1 MFPLKYLFFIGIS
14 LIVSFTVS
22 GCSSKKYQLFNK
34 HRTHYISDG
43 FNQKR
48 DYLIKPHD
56 RISIFVYQYPELGTF
71 RPGVAEDKGIEV
83 TSGGTVLLPLVG
95 RIKVAG
101 LTKEQL
107 EDRLFRLYSK
117 YLENAPA
124 VRVEV
129 LNQKVYVLGEV
140 ANPGALEYDKQ
151 SFLTPLKAIA
161 QRGGLTDFA
170 KRSQV
175 LIVRGTKEDY
185 KIAILDLTDL
195 DSLRKYNI
203 VLQPEDIV
211 YIAHNSVKDVN
222 LPFNGMEPSL
232 SLINTLFNSI
242 AIYSVFK

>member
-1 MFPLKYLFFIGIS
+1 VHLRYLFFSVILFAFAFLGH
-14 LIVSFTVS
+14 
-22 GCSSKKYQLFNK
+22 GCSSKKHQLFSK
-34 HRTHYISDG
+34 HSTPYMTKG
-43 FNQKR
+43 FYQKR
-48 DYLIKPHD
+48 DYVIKPHD

-101 LTKEQL
+101 MTKEQL
-107 EDRLFRLYSK
+107 EDQLFKLYSK

-124 VRVEV
+124 VRVDV

-175 LIVRGTKEDY
+175 LIVRGTKEHYD
-185 KIAILDLTDL
+185 IAVLDLTDM
-195 DSLRKYNI
+195 DSIAQQNI

-211 YIAHNSVKDVN
+211 YVAHNSVKDAN

-242 AIYSVFK
+242 AIYSVFR